1 MTTLLALAGLTI
13 LKPGGVFH
21 GFVVNPFQILRSDPT
36 WQQAMRE
43 VLEDVPD
50 GSNTGKTVLR
60 HGTAEGGQIAL
71 TFDDGPHPGKTEK
84 LLTLL
89 RAQHVKATFFL
100 VGSMAKKAPKLV
112 RMIENEG
119 HQLANHTFSHVNLK
133 HVTWAEAAAEYRAC
147 NKVIF
152 HQTRQWMKYCRPPGG
167 DFNSVTLRAARASGL
182 KTVLWTDDPGDYT
195 QPGMETIYR
204 KAVARM
210 HPGGIILLHDGVEQ
224 TLAVL
229 PSIIRY
235 ARQHG
240 WTFVT
245 IDRLD
250 QESRAASP
258 GQLVRASGKSEMA
271 RSSNPTERQTPFQ
284 SPSTRTKH

>member
-13 LKPGGVFH
+13 LRPSGVFH
-21 GFVVNPFQILRSDPT
+21 GFAVNPFQILRSDPT
-36 WQQAMRE
+36 WQQAMSE
-43 VLEDVPD
+43 VLEDVPN
-50 GSNTGKTVLR
+50 GANAAKSVLR
-60 HGTAEGGQIAL
+60 HGIADGGRIAL

-84 LLTLL
+84 LLALL
-89 RAQHVKATFFL
+89 RAQHVRATFFL
-100 VGSMAKKAPKLV
+100 VGTMAKKAPKLV
-112 RMIENEG
+112 RMIEKEG
-119 HQLANHTFSHVNLK
+119 HLLANHTFSHVNLK

-152 HQTRQWMKYCRPPGG
+152 HQTGKWMNYCRPPGG
-167 DFNSVTLRAARASGL
+167 DFNNVTLRAAMASGL

-195 QPGMETIYR
+195 QPGVETIYR
-204 KAVARM
+204 KAVSRM
-210 HPGGIILLHDGVEQ
+210 HPGGIVLLHDGVEQ

-245 IDRLD
+245 IDQLD
-250 QESRAASP
+250 QESRGAN
-258 GQLVRASGKSEMA
+258 QQRLVRASVKSEMA
-271 RSSNPTERQTPFQ
+271 RLSNPAERQIPFQ
-284 SPSTRTKH
+284 SPSARTKH